1 MSVVL
6 DASAVVDYLLAF
18 GAFERIAGRMSRPGE
33 TLHAPQ
39 LLDLEVAQALRR
51 LVSRQAIT
59 AARAQEALDDY
70 AGLRIRRYPH
80 GWMLPRIWQLR
91 ENVTAFDAAYIT
103 LSEALDAPLVTA
115 DGALARSSGH
125 AAAVELYR

>member
-1 MSVVL
+1 MSLVL
-6 DASAVVDYLLAF
+6 DASAAVDYLLAF
-18 GAFERIAGRMSRPGE
+18 GAFERIAGRIATGSE
-33 TLHAPQ
+33 TLHAPHV
-39 LLDLEVAQALRR
+39 LDLEVAQAMRR
-51 LVSRQAIT
+51 LTSRGTIT
-59 AARAQEALDDY
+59 ASRAEDALEDY

-103 LSEALDAPLVTA
+103 LSEALDAPLLTS

-125 AAAVELYR
+125 VAAIELYR

>member
-1 MSVVL
+1 MSLVV
-6 DASAVVDYLLAF
+6 DASAAVDYLLAF
-18 GAFERIAGRMSRPGE
+18 GAFERIAERISARPE

-51 LVSRQAIT
+51 LASRQTIT
-59 AARAQEALDDY
+59 VPRAQDALDDY
-70 AGLRIRRYPH
+70 ARLRIRRYPH

-103 LSEALDAPLVTA
+103 LSEALDAPLLTA

-125 AAAVELYR
+125 GAAIELFR